1 MPLIAAEADCNIPP
15 CNPFLILWFYRKS
28 FYTKLSW
35 LVAKLGKKM
44 QKPHPNS
51 SCHTPPLL
59 LFSFRFNPKCKHPSA
74 RGRMNP
80 VRTFRSP
87 CLGPTGEQSE
97 GICGYLY
104 LWWVL
109 DAPPP
114 LPPIPA
120 VSPRCFT
127 GLLLC
132 FGAVVVLCPD
142 PCCVG
147 SGWGRNPAAVWVWA
161 VRRRCPLP
169 PYAAPL
175 WVSSPLGLPATFW
188 SVHCALS
195 FGNTHFVEMG

>member
-44 QKPHPNS
+44 QKPHPDS

-59 LFSFRFNPKCKHPSA
+59 LFSFQFNPKCKHPSA
-74 RGRMNP
+74 RGQMNP

-114 LPPIPA
+114 SPPYPPCPRG
-120 VSPRCFT
+120 VSSLGCCSALGPW
-127 GLLLC
+127 LC
-132 FGAVVVLCPD
+132 CAPIRAAWGRAGAGTPLQS
-142 PCCVG
+142 G
-147 SGWGRNPAAVWVWA
+147 SGRCAGGA
-161 VRRRCPLP
+161 RCPPTLHPSGFHPRWASP
-169 PYAAPL
+169 PRSDRFIVLFPL
-175 WVSSPLGLPATFW
+175 ATHT
-188 SVHCALS
+188 S
-195 FGNTHFVEMG
+195 

>member
-1 MPLIAAEADCNIPP
+1 MSVLCWGILALEDNLRTHSTLVLESCVTQEAFHLMPLIAAEADCNIPP

-44 QKPHPNS
+44 QKPHPDS

-59 LFSFRFNPKCKHPSA
+59 LFSFQFNPKCKHPSA

-80 VRTFRSP
+80 VRTFHSP

-109 DAPPP
+109 D
-114 LPPIPA
+114 
-120 VSPRCFT
+120 VRSRYMQ
-127 GLLLC
+127 
-132 FGAVVVLCPD
+132 VLKFKQIHI
-142 PCCVG
+142 
-147 SGWGRNPAAVWVWA
+147 S
-161 VRRRCPLP
+161 
-169 PYAAPL
+169 
-175 WVSSPLGLPATFW
+175 F
-188 SVHCALS
+188 ALS
-195 FGNTHFVEMG
+195 SNMIASYSLLMENCPNWGEKNVTFCKVRSN